1 MKCGK
6 NRNKE
11 CRCKCLHYNNAYIAC
26 IGQGIATRKQQ
37 MIQAINKYEKEGSTI
52 SIWLFIIGTFNEINI
67 SQRGI

>member
-1 MKCGK
+1 
-6 NRNKE
+6 
-11 CRCKCLHYNNAYIAC
+11 
-26 IGQGIATRKQQ
+26 